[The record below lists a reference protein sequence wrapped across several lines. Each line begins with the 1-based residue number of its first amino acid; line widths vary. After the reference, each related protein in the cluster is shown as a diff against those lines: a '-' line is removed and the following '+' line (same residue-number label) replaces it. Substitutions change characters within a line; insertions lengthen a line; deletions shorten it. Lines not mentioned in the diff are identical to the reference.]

1 MLYGSKLHIPPTNY
15 HLLAAKQQP
24 YQKRKVL
31 RHDRKSNGSRQK
43 KKGGKSTVESDESAE
58 IPDRRETSDIPGLP
72 SRVLA
77 AVA

>member
-1 MLYGSKLHIPPTNY
+1 MLHIPPTNY

-43 KKGGKSTVESDESAE
+43 NKRGDGKVESNDSPE
-58 IPDRRETSDIPGLP
+58 IPNREETSEIPSLPPLRET
-72 SRVLA
+72 V
-77 AVA
+77 